1 MNLFILIPFAVVV
14 ILLVVFLVKRNQN
27 DETRLEDQIKN
38 DYRKTK
44 DEEGDID
51 IEENR

>member
-1 MNLFILIPFAVVV
+1 MNWFVLIPFAVAVV
-14 ILLVVFLVKRNQN
+14 MLILFLIKRNVK
-27 DETRLEDQIKN
+27 DEESVEEQLKN
-38 DYRKTK
+38 DYPKTK

>member
-1 MNLFILIPFAVVV
+1 MNWFILIPFAVAV
-14 ILLVVFLVKRNQN
+14 IVLVVFLVKRNQK

-38 DYRKTK
+38 DYRKSK
-44 DEEGDID
+44 DEEGDVD